1 MTGPDQG
8 MSNGNWLSALERL
21 RSRREAGVL
30 VTLATVRGHSPRAA
44 GAKMVVSAEGTWG
57 SVGGGNLAPSPGT
70 YLLGALAGCA
80 AVFLRDTLGP
90 QFGLRI
96 DDVRATASATT
107 DARGL
112 LGMAGAM
119 PDMGDLTI
127 EIEVVSPEPEE
138 RLQELYTAWTER
150 CPILLALVKPNAVD
164 VRFKTERS

>member
-1 MTGPDQG
+1 MTTTDRIAASIEKFTAAPD
-8 MSNGNWLSALERL
+8 
-21 RSRREAGVL
+21 AG
-30 VTLATVRGHSPRAA
+30 RAA
-44 GAKMVVSAEGTWG
+44 PAVTATLTNGRARLSSGPFNWESDLAPA
-57 SVGGGNLAPSPGT
+57 VGGGNLAPSPGT

-112 LGMAGAM
+112 LGMAGAV
-119 PDMGDLTI
+119 PDLCDLAI
-127 EIEVVSPEPEE
+127 EVVVVSPEPEE

>member
-1 MTGPDQG
+1 MTPDLIEASIAKFTASPDAGRATPTVTATLTNGRARLSSGPF
-8 MSNGNWLSALERL
+8 NWESD
-21 RSRREAGVL
+21 
-30 VTLATVRGHSPRAA
+30 LAPA
-44 GAKMVVSAEGTWG
+44 
-57 SVGGGNLAPSPGT
+57 VGGGNLAPSPGT

-112 LGMAGAM
+112 LGMAGAV
-119 PDMGDLTI
+119 PDLCDVAI

-138 RLQELYTAWTER
+138 RLQALYAAWTER
-150 CPILLALVKPNAVD
+150 CPILLALIKPNAVD